1 MEINKREKKRH
12 KKTQTQ
18 EEEKKNGTCNMRLTS
33 KAPTQALRIFHES
46 FIILIG
52 ARYVYSY
59 TVILSGL
66 SISEESENTKERKE
80 LRMD

>member
-1 MEINKREKKRH
+1 
-12 KKTQTQ
+12 
-18 EEEKKNGTCNMRLTS
+18 MRLTS
-33 KAPTQALRIFHES
+33 KAPTQALRIFPES